1 MKKTDFRED
10 EILEQARAQGLE
22 RLDQIKYA
30 VLERDGFISV
40 ILKQG
45 GLISAAYLNGWLA

>member
-45 GLISAAYLNGWLA
+45 SLISAAYLNGWLA